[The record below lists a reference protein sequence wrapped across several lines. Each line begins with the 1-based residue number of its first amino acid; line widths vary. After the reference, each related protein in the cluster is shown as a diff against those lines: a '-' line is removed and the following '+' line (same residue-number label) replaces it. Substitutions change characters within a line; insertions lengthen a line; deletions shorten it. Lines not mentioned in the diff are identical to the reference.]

1 MRIIG
6 GQWRGRTIDALQGNE
21 VTRPTTDRVREACA
35 SSLDAALPEGI
46 AGARVLDAFAGSGAF
61 GLELLSR
68 GAAHATFFEIDRR
81 AFAQLKRNIAKLGPA
96 ASAYRA
102 VCGDACLSARKGRVP
117 GAPFNVVTLDPPYA
131 LGNEPV
137 GALLADLAG
146 QGMLAQDAVVLYE
159 RSAATDVL
167 EAPGFENLRTHRY
180 GKTAV
185 DLLRYDPEAL

>member
-35 SSLDAALPEGI
+35 SALDAALPEGI

-96 ASAYRA
+96 VSAYRA
-102 VCGDACLSARKGRVP
+102 VCGDVCLSARRGRVP
-117 GAPFNVVTLDPPYA
+117 GAPFSVVTLDPPYA
-131 LGNEPV
+131 LGNGPV
-137 GALLADLAG
+137 QALLADLAG
-146 QGMLAQDAVVLYE
+146 QGMLAQDAVALYE
-159 RSAATDVL
+159 RSASTDVL
-167 EAPGFENLRTHRY
+167 EAHGFAHLRTHRY

>member
-21 VTRPTTDRVREACA
+21 VTRPTTDRVREACT

-159 RSAATDVL
+159 RSAATDEL

>member
-21 VTRPTTDRVREACA
+21 VTRPTTDRVREACT